1 MGVPITFLDNYSPD
15 QFTILNAND
24 YRLGDTAA
32 KPHGLIKDKDAT
44 ITTAAVSIN
53 QSINQSISQS
63 INQDAHNV
71 CSHHH
76 QTCCHQELTAGTSMV
91 KRSTRA
97 SSYNDMVSRPICNGR
112 EVYRRIFV
120 TQKFERR

>member
-53 QSINQSISQS
+53 QSRRAQRM
-63 INQDAHNV
+63 
-71 CSHHH
+71 
-76 QTCCHQELTAGTSMV
+76 L
-91 KRSTRA
+91 A
-97 SSYNDMVSRPICNGR
+97 SSSDVLSPGADGWHINGQKK
-112 EVYRRIFV
+112 YARIFIQRYGV
-120 TQKFERR
+120 SPGI